1 MDARPRRTPAVTIVG
16 AAQACQDW
24 RMTRALRS
32 AVLVAGL
39 ALGVFSLA
47 VARGGAGYSFGGS
60 SAFAGAAEL
69 AAGYALLAVGFTAW
83 MRPPQARLGVI
94 LVAASFAWFLLEWS
108 NPAAGSVVFTIG
120 LVLYA
125 AAAPLVAHA
134 MLAYPDGRVGWW
146 PGRLGLA
153 LGYAGSVLVLGLL
166 AAAVFDPAAEGCAQ
180 CPRNLLLADGGSSGT
195 YGSLNRAG
203 IFLGLTWSLL
213 VTVLAAGDLI
223 RATPARRRLVAPVV
237 VAGCAYL
244 GLVAAEFAHSW
255 HRGFLG
261 FDGLDRRLWLGEA
274 AALCLLS
281 LAVVWAWVRARRTRS
296 ALARLVI
303 ELAESPPPG
312 GLRDVLAGVLH
323 DRSLVLAYPLA
334 GGRLADARCRAV
346 ELTGE
351 ITPIV
356 RGGQRVALLSH
367 RPGLLAEPTLA
378 DEVAAAARLALENE
392 RLQAEARFQL
402 EELRASRFRIVQS
415 GDAERRRLVRD
426 LHDGAQQRLVTLSL
440 ALRLART
447 RLGPGV
453 DPALA
458 GRLDQAQAELRA
470 ALGDLRELAQGIFPV
485 ILAEEGLAAA
495 VEALAEAVAVPV
507 EITALPDE
515 RLGTSAEAAAYFV
528 VSEAVRRA
536 TAGPLRVSAT
546 RHDGRLVVEVEG
558 NSVPAEITDLQD
570 RAGALDGSVT
580 VVPGPG
586 GRAAIRAE
594 IPCES

>member
-1 MDARPRRTPAVTIVG
+1 
-16 AAQACQDW
+16 
-24 RMTRALRS
+24 MTRALRS

-69 AAGYALLAVGFTAW
+69 IAGYALLAVGVTAW
-83 MRPPQARLGVI
+83 MRPRQARVGVI

-108 NPAAGSVVFTIG
+108 NPAAGSVVFTTG

-125 AAAPLVAHA
+125 AAPPLVAHA
-134 MLAYPDGRVGWW
+134 MLAYPDGRVEWW

-153 LGYAGSVLVLGLL
+153 LACAGSVLVLGLL
-166 AAAVFDPAAEGCAQ
+166 AVAVFDPASEGCAQ
-180 CPRNLLLADGGSSGT
+180 CPRNLLLVAGSSSA
-195 YGSLNRAG
+195 YWSVNRAG
-203 IFLGLTWSLL
+203 VYLGLTWSLL
-213 VTVLAAGDLI
+213 VILLAAGGLV
-223 RATPARRRLVAPVV
+223 RSTPARRRQAAPVV

-244 GLVAAEFAHSW
+244 GLVAAGFARSL

-261 FDGLDRRLWLGEA
+261 TDGLDRRLWLGEA
-274 AALCLLS
+274 AALCVLS

-356 RGGQRVALLSH
+356 RGGQQVALLSH
-367 RPGLLAEPTLA
+367 RPGLLAEPALA
-378 DEVAAAARLALENE
+378 EEVTAAARLALENE

-447 RLGPGV
+447 RLGR
-453 DPALA
+453 DPDLALA
-458 GRLDQAQAELRA
+458 ERIDQAEAELRA
-470 ALGDLRELAQGIFPV
+470 ALADLRELAQGIFPV
-485 ILAEEGLAAA
+485 ILAEEGLSAA
-495 VEALAEAVAVPV
+495 VEALAEAAPIPL
-507 EITALPDE
+507 EITTLPDE
-515 RLGTSAEAAAYFV
+515 RLGSSVEATAYFV
-528 VSEAVRRA
+528 VSEAVRRCA
-536 TAGPLRVSAT
+536 AGTLKVSAA
-546 RHDGRLVVEVEG
+546 RRNGRLVVEVEG
-558 NSVPAEITDLQD
+558 DSAPAEITDLQD
-570 RAGALDGSVT
+570 RVGALDGSVA
-580 VVPGPG
+580 VVHGPDG
-586 GRAAIRAE
+586 QAILQAE
-594 IPCES
+594 IPCEW

>member
-1 MDARPRRTPAVTIVG
+1 
-16 AAQACQDW
+16 
-24 RMTRALRS
+24 MTRALRS

-47 VARGGAGYSFGGS
+47 VAQGGAGYSFGGS

-69 AAGYALLAVGFTAW
+69 AAGYALLAVGVTAW
-83 MRPPQARLGVI
+83 MRPRQARLGVI

-108 NPAAGSVVFTIG
+108 NPAAGSVVFTTG

-125 AAAPLVAHA
+125 AAPPLVAHA

-146 PGRLGLA
+146 LGRLGLA
-153 LGYAGSVLVLGLL
+153 LAYAGSVLVLGLL
-166 AAAVFDPAAEGCAQ
+166 AAAVFDPASEDCAQ
-180 CPRNLLLADGGSSGT
+180 CPRNLLLVAGGSSSA
-195 YGSLNRAG
+195 YGSVNRAG
-203 IFLGLTWSLL
+203 VYLGLTWSLL
-213 VTVLAAGDLI
+213 VILLAAGGLV
-223 RATPARRRLVAPVV
+223 RSTPARRRQAAPVV

-244 GLVAAEFAHSW
+244 GFVAAEFARSL

-261 FDGLDRRLWLGEA
+261 TDGLDRRLWLGEA
-274 AALCLLS
+274 AALCVLS

-323 DRSLVLAYPLA
+323 DRSLLLAYPLA
-334 GGRLADARCRAV
+334 GGRLADARCRTV

-356 RGGQRVALLSH
+356 RGGQQVALLSH
-367 RPGLLAEPTLA
+367 RPGLLAEPALA
-378 DEVAAAARLALENE
+378 EEVAAAARLALENE

-447 RLGPGV
+447 RLGR
-453 DPALA
+453 DPDLALA
-458 GRLDQAQAELRA
+458 GRIDQAEAELRA
-470 ALGDLRELAQGIFPV
+470 ALADLRELAQGIFPV
-485 ILAEEGLAAA
+485 ILAEEGLSAA
-495 VEALAEAVAVPV
+495 VEALAEAVPIPL
-507 EITALPDE
+507 EITTLPDE
-515 RLGTSAEAAAYFV
+515 RLGSSVEATAYFV
-528 VSEAVRRA
+528 VSEAVRRCA
-536 TAGPLRVSAT
+536 AGTLKVSAA
-546 RHDGRLVVEVEG
+546 RRNSRLVVEVEG
-558 NSVPAEITDLQD
+558 DSAPAEITDLED
-570 RAGALDGSVT
+570 RVGALDGSVA
-580 VVPGPG
+580 VVHGPD
-586 GRAAIRAE
+586 GRAILQAE
-594 IPCES
+594 IPCEW

>member
-1 MDARPRRTPAVTIVG
+1 
-16 AAQACQDW
+16 
-24 RMTRALRS
+24 MTRALRS

-69 AAGYALLAVGFTAW
+69 VAGYALLAVGVTAW
-83 MRPPQARLGVI
+83 MRPRQAGLGVI

-108 NPAAGSVVFTIG
+108 NPAAGSVVFTTG

-125 AAAPLVAHA
+125 AAPPLVAHA

-180 CPRNLLLADGGSSGT
+180 CPRNLLLVAGGSSSA
-195 YGSLNRAG
+195 YGSVNRAG
-203 IFLGLTWSLL
+203 AYLGLTWSLL
-213 VTVLAAGDLI
+213 VILLATGGLA
-223 RATPARRRLVAPVV
+223 RSTPARRRQAAPVV
-237 VAGCAYL
+237 GAGCAYL
-244 GLVAAEFAHSW
+244 GLVAADFARSL

-261 FDGLDRRLWLGEA
+261 TDGLDRRLWLGEA
-274 AALCLLS
+274 AALCVLS

-346 ELTGE
+346 DLTGE

-356 RGGQRVALLSH
+356 RGGQQVALLSH
-367 RPGLLAEPTLA
+367 RPGLLAEPALA
-378 DEVAAAARLALENE
+378 EEVTAAARLALENE

-447 RLGPGV
+447 RLGR
-453 DPALA
+453 DPDLALA
-458 GRLDQAQAELRA
+458 ERIDQAEAELRA
-470 ALGDLRELAQGIFPV
+470 ALADLRELAQGIFPV
-485 ILAEEGLAAA
+485 ILAEEGLSAA
-495 VEALAEAVAVPV
+495 VEALAEAAPIPL
-507 EITALPDE
+507 EITTLPDE
-515 RLGTSAEAAAYFV
+515 RLGSSVEAAAYFV
-528 VSEAVRRA
+528 VSEAVRRCA
-536 TAGPLRVSAT
+536 AGTLKVCAAR
-546 RHDGRLVVEVEG
+546 RNGLLVVEVEG
-558 NSVPAEITDLQD
+558 DSAPAEITDLQD
-570 RAGALDGSVT
+570 RVGALDGSVA
-580 VVPGPG
+580 VVHGPD
-586 GRAAIRAE
+586 GRAILQAE
-594 IPCES
+594 IPCEW